1 MKGANPKQLEHYVQQ
16 QSGAQGEA
24 SGSSSS
30 KKNFGIPGHV
40 KNNKEKKK
48 RKTTIYI
55 FCSFHIE

>member
-16 QSGAQGEA
+16 QSGVQGEA

-40 KNNKEKKK
+40 KNNNKKKKKKK
-48 RKTTIYI
+48 R
-55 FCSFHIE
+55 

>member
-40 KNNKEKKK
+40 KDNNNKKK
-48 RKTTIYI
+48 TIIYI
-55 FCSFHIE
+55 FLLFSNRVI

>member
-48 RKTTIYI
+48 EKRQFIYFVLFI
-55 FCSFHIE
+55 